1 MIDWIDKIDQF
12 DKIVGSLQALSHS
25 ELSSERKACK
35 MRSICCCVFFISLT
49 FSTYG
54 LKIPSS
60 QIHKIRNY
68 NDNFERLTPCVKAQ
82 LKESVDISVQDNF
95 DYASELKR
103 TGLWVASA
111 AGFAGIIGATKGVDS
126 AVEFCSGYLLEQCL
140 SVDNLFVFIILFEYF
155 KVTKDKQDRVLS
167 FGIWGG
173 TRNFSVTIQES

>member
-1 MIDWIDKIDQF
+1 
-12 DKIVGSLQALSHS
+12 
-25 ELSSERKACK
+25 
-35 MRSICCCVFFISLT
+35 MRSICSCIFFISLSFT
-49 FSTYG
+49 SYG

-82 LKESVDISVQDNF
+82 LKESVDVSVQENF
-95 DYASELKR
+95 DYAAELKR

-111 AGFAGIIGATKGVDS
+111 AGFAGIIGATKGIDS

-140 SVDNLFVFIILFEYF
+140 SVDNLFVFIVLFDYF

-173 TRNFSVTIQES
+173 TRISLMTISENYTRNLRKQNYF